1 MDRRGGGIRLDRARN
16 RWIREITATQ
26 RGRETSQLARA
37 LDTAKR
43 KCGAPRRPG
52 TLAKDVPGLSISSVR
67 VEGRALP
74 EIPEV
79 RGGRRAGPGSHGRGL
94 GLKCGCL
101 PFGGAHRRC
110 RGCPLACYPERTR
123 QIGRAHV

>member
-1 MDRRGGGIRLDRARN
+1 MHHHAIGALVAEFAPLDKILAEGGERLLSILALAKIAGSKASERILLGELMDRRGGGIRLDRARN

-52 TLAKDVPGLSISSVR
+52 TPAK
-67 VEGRALP
+67 E
-74 EIPEV
+74 
-79 RGGRRAGPGSHGRGL
+79 
-94 GLKCGCL
+94 
-101 PFGGAHRRC
+101 
-110 RGCPLACYPERTR
+110 
-123 QIGRAHV
+123 IGRTSCRERVCQSV